1 MGAQG
6 IPTGLAANSLLK
18 ITKSNP
24 KNEYSKK
31 LQIDIQKY
39 LLHDVR
45 TVDSNPLK
53 HKDYTQIKNSQL
65 SVVLGLQSNAEFSTE
80 RSPQTTVKRRILN

>member
-18 ITKSNP
+18 ITKF
-24 KNEYSKK
+24 
-31 LQIDIQKY
+31 
-39 LLHDVR
+39 HDVR